1 MERWRVRL
9 RRNNMSKRKKIVLAY
24 SGGLDT
30 SVAIRWLQ
38 EKYDADVFAV
48 TLDLGQGK
56 DLEGVQK
63 KALSIGAKEAF
74 VFDVREEFLSN
85 YVLPALWAGA
95 IYEKRYPLAT
105 ALSRPLIAK
114 YLVQVAEEKGATYIA
129 HGCTGKGNDQVRI
142 EVSVAA
148 LNPDLQI
155 IAPARI
161 WGWTREEEIEWA
173 LANGIPIPVTVDSPY
188 SIDVNIWGRSIEC
201 GVLEDPWTEPPEDIY
216 QWTRSPEKAPDEA
229 ATIEIGFENGVPK
242 LLKGQFYS
250 LVNMVEELNTIGGD
264 HGFGR
269 IDHIENRLVGIK
281 SREIYECPAA
291 LLLLEAYKDLENLVM
306 PREVTHFKSFLEEK
320 YSLMVYEGLWFSPLR
335 EALDAFMQKI
345 AERVSGSIR
354 IKLYKG
360 SLQITGRKSENSLYD
375 FALATYDKGDR
386 FDHASAEGFIKLW
399 GLPTKIDAI
408 ARKKTNQ

>member
-1 MERWRVRL
+1 MG
-9 RRNNMSKRKKIVLAY
+9 KQKKIVLAY

-56 DLEGVQK
+56 DLDGVQK

-114 YLVQVAEEKGATYIA
+114 YLVQVAEEKGATHIA

-148 LNPDLQI
+148 LNPDLQM

-161 WGWTREEEIEWA
+161 WGWTRDEEIEWA
-173 LANGIPIPVTVDSPY
+173 HANGIPVPVTVDSPY
-188 SIDVNIWGRSIEC
+188 SVDVNIWGRSIEC

-216 QWTRSPEKAPDEA
+216 QWTRSPENAPDEA
-229 ATIEIGFENGVPK
+229 VTIEIGFENGVPK

-250 LVNMVEELNTIGGD
+250 LVNIVEELNTIGGT

-269 IDHIENRLVGIK
+269 IDHVENRLVGIK

-291 LLLLEAYKDLENLVM
+291 LLLHEAYKDLENLVM
-306 PREVTHFKSFLEEK
+306 PREVTHFKSILEDK

-360 SLQITGRKSENSLYD
+360 SMQITGRKSENSLYD

-408 ARKKTNQ
+408 ARKKINQ

>member
-1 MERWRVRL
+1 MG
-9 RRNNMSKRKKIVLAY
+9 KQKKIVLAY

-56 DLEGVQK
+56 DLDGVQK

-114 YLVQVAEEKGATYIA
+114 YLVQVAEEKGATHIA

-148 LNPDLQI
+148 LNPDLQM

-161 WGWTREEEIEWA
+161 WGWTRDEEIEWA
-173 LANGIPIPVTVDSPY
+173 HANGIPVPVTVDSPY
-188 SIDVNIWGRSIEC
+188 SVDVNIWGRSIEC

-216 QWTRSPEKAPDEA
+216 QWTRSPENAPDEA
-229 ATIEIGFENGVPK
+229 VTIEIGFENGVPK

-250 LVNMVEELNTIGGD
+250 LVNIVEELNTLGGT

-269 IDHIENRLVGIK
+269 IDHVENRLVGIK

-291 LLLLEAYKDLENLVM
+291 LLLHEAYKDLENLVM
-306 PREVTHFKSFLEEK
+306 PREVTHFKSILEDK

-360 SLQITGRKSENSLYD
+360 SMQITGRKSENSLYD

-386 FDHASAEGFIKLW
+386 FDHSSAEGFIKLW

-408 ARKKTNQ
+408 ARKKINQ

>member
-291 LLLLEAYKDLENLVM
+291 LLLHEAYKDLENLVM
-306 PREVTHFKSFLEEK
+306 PREVTHFKSILEDK

-360 SLQITGRKSENSLYD
+360 SMQITGRKSENSLYD

>member
-142 EVSVAA
+142 EVSVSA

-269 IDHIENRLVGIK
+269 IDHVENRLVGIK

>member
-1 MERWRVRL
+1 MG
-9 RRNNMSKRKKIVLAY
+9 KQKKIVLAY

-56 DLEGVQK
+56 DLDGVQK

-114 YLVQVAEEKGATYIA
+114 YLVQVAEEKGATHIA

-148 LNPDLQI
+148 LNPDLQM

-161 WGWTREEEIEWA
+161 WGWTRDEEIEWA
-173 LANGIPIPVTVDSPY
+173 HANGIPVPVTVDSPY
-188 SIDVNIWGRSIEC
+188 SVDVNIWGRSIEC

-216 QWTRSPEKAPDEA
+216 QWTRSPENAPDEA
-229 ATIEIGFENGVPK
+229 VTIEIGFENGVPK

-250 LVNMVEELNTIGGD
+250 LVNIVEELNTIGGT

-269 IDHIENRLVGIK
+269 IDHVENRLVGIK

-291 LLLLEAYKDLENLVM
+291 LLLHEAYKDLENLVM
-306 PREVTHFKSFLEEK
+306 PREVTHFKSILEDK

-360 SLQITGRKSENSLYD
+360 SMQITGRKSENSLYD

-386 FDHASAEGFIKLW
+386 FDHSSAEGFIKLW

-408 ARKKTNQ
+408 ARKKINQ

>member
-1 MERWRVRL
+1 MG
-9 RRNNMSKRKKIVLAY
+9 KQKKIVLAY

-114 YLVQVAEEKGATYIA
+114 YLVQVAEEKGATHIA

-148 LNPDLQI
+148 LNPDLQM

-161 WGWTREEEIEWA
+161 WGWTRDEEIEWA
-173 LANGIPIPVTVDSPY
+173 HANGIPVPVTVDSPY
-188 SIDVNIWGRSIEC
+188 SVDVNIWGRSIEC
-201 GVLEDPWTEPPEDIY
+201 GVLEDPWAEPPEDIY
-216 QWTRSPEKAPDEA
+216 QWTCSPEKAPDEA
-229 ATIEIGFENGVPK
+229 VTVEIGFENGVPK

-250 LVNMVEELNTIGGD
+250 LVNIVEELNTLGGT

-269 IDHIENRLVGIK
+269 IDHVENRLVGIK

-291 LLLLEAYKDLENLVM
+291 LLLHEAYKDLENLVM
-306 PREVTHFKSFLEEK
+306 PREVTHFKSILEDK

-345 AERVSGSIR
+345 AERASGSIR
-354 IKLYKG
+354 LKLYKG
-360 SLQITGRKSENSLYD
+360 SMQITERKSENSLYD

>member
-1 MERWRVRL
+1 
-9 RRNNMSKRKKIVLAY
+9 MSKQKKIVLAY

-63 KALSIGAKEAF
+63 KALSIGAKEAL

-114 YLVQVAEEKGATYIA
+114 YLVQVAQEKGATYIA

-148 LNPDLQI
+148 LDPDLQI

-173 LANGIPIPVTVDSPY
+173 HANGIPVPVTVDSPY

-201 GVLEDPWTEPPEDIY
+201 GILEDPWAEPPEDIY

-229 ATIEIGFENGVPK
+229 VTIEIGFESGIPK

-250 LVNMVEELNTIGGD
+250 LINLVEELNTIGGT

-269 IDHIENRLVGIK
+269 IDHVENRLVGIK
-281 SREIYECPAA
+281 SREIYESPAA
-291 LLLLEAYKDLENLVM
+291 LLLLEAYQDLENLVM
-306 PREVTHFKSFLEEK
+306 PREVTHFKSILEEK
-320 YSLMVYEGLWFSPLR
+320 YSLMVYEGLWYSPLR
-335 EALDAFMQKI
+335 EALDAFMKKI

-360 SLQITGRKSENSLYD
+360 SMQITGRKSENSLYD

-386 FDHASAEGFIKLW
+386 FDHTSAEGFIKLW

-408 ARKKTNQ
+408 ARKKTSQ

>member
-1 MERWRVRL
+1 
-9 RRNNMSKRKKIVLAY
+9 MSKRKKIVLAY

-129 HGCTGKGNDQVRI
+129 HCCTGKGNDQVRI

-360 SLQITGRKSENSLYD
+360 SMQITGRKSENSLYD

>member
-1 MERWRVRL
+1 VLPNEIEEDIEM
-9 RRNNMSKRKKIVLAY
+9 NNRKKIVLAY

-38 EKYDADVFAV
+38 EKYDADVYAV

-74 VFDVREEFLSN
+74 VFDVREEFLSD

-95 IYEKRYPLAT
+95 VYEKRYPLST

-114 YLVQVAEEKGATYIA
+114 HLVKVAEEKGATIVA

-148 LNPDLQI
+148 LNPELQV

-161 WGWTREEEIEWA
+161 WGWSREEEIEWA
-173 LANGIPIPVTVDSPY
+173 HANGIPVPVTVDSPY
-188 SIDVNIWGRSIEC
+188 SVDVNIWGRSIEC
-201 GVLEDPWTEPPEDIY
+201 GVLEDPWVEPPEDIY
-216 QWTRSPEKAPDEA
+216 QWTQSPEKAPDEPA
-229 ATIEIGFENGVPK
+229 SIEIGFEKGLPK

-250 LVNMVEELNTIGGD
+250 LVNLVEELNTIGGTN
-264 HGFGR
+264 GFGR
-269 IDHIENRLVGIK
+269 VDHVENRLVGIK
-281 SREIYECPAA
+281 SREIYECPGAF
-291 LLLLEAYKDLENLVM
+291 LLLEAYKDLENLVM
-306 PREVTHFKSFLEEK
+306 PREVSHFKPVLEEK
-320 YSLMVYEGLWFSPLR
+320 YSYMVYEGLWFSPLR
-335 EALDAFMQKI
+335 EALDAFMAKI
-345 AERVSGSIR
+345 AERVSGTVR

-360 SLQITGRKSENSLYD
+360 AMQITGRKSENSLYD
-375 FALATYDKGDR
+375 YALATYDKGDR
-386 FDHASAEGFIKLW
+386 FDHTASEGFIKLW

-408 ARKKTNQ
+408 ARRKTGK

>member
-1 MERWRVRL
+1 
-9 RRNNMSKRKKIVLAY
+9 MSKRKKIVLAY

-291 LLLLEAYKDLENLVM
+291 LLLLEAYKYLENLVM

-360 SLQITGRKSENSLYD
+360 SMQITGRKSENSLYD